1 MVVTKLTKQPLS
13 LWLQTG
19 GGVGCG
25 VRLVVGGG
33 GVGWDLYCVLGFF
46 TTGLQCTLC
55 TRILYY
61 RAPVCTVY

>member
-33 GVGWDLYCVLGFF
+33 WGGVGSVLCTRILYYRCPFCVLGFF
-46 TTGLQCTLC
+46 TTGLQS
-55 TRILYY
+55 
-61 RAPVCTVY
+61 VY